1 MIFID
6 TIYQRVLALAN
17 KEQRGYITPLEF
29 NLLANQAQQLIFE
42 QYFYDLDQVKRIKS
56 DTTSFS
62 DMEEL
67 IANKLAPFTYV
78 ADLTNDVTT
87 YPRINQLPPPAPQP
101 DPGEPDYYRTGKIH
115 VLDVNSGL
123 RYEATKVSSIEFTNI
138 KNSNFHGYGLAK
150 NPIYRDNISSFQ
162 DVEIYNGPGPAL
174 NTSDVTVEIIRKPEK
189 VEWGYDVITEKAL
202 YNASRSTNFQ
212 LHESEETELVF
223 KILELAGIIINKVGL
238 VQTAAQEDTKKIQQE
253 KA

>member
-29 NLLANQAQQLIFE
+29 NLMANQAQQLIFE
-42 QYFYDLDQVKRIKS
+42 QYFYDLNQAKRVES
-56 DTTSFS
+56 DITSFS

-78 ADLTNDVTT
+78 AELTNDVTT
-87 YPRINQLPPPAPQP
+87 YPRNIPPGAPP
-101 DPGEPDYYRTGKIH
+101 LDPGEPDYYRTGKIH
-115 VLDVNSGL
+115 VLDVSSGL

-189 VEWGYDVITEKAL
+189 VEWGYDVIAEKAL
-202 YNASRSTNFQ
+202 YNASRSTDFK
-212 LHESEETELVF
+212 LHDSEETELVY
-223 KILELAGIIINKVGL
+223 KILTLAGITIKRIDLQQAGQGL
-238 VQTAAQEDTKKIQQE
+238 DMAKLQQE
-253 KA
+253 KI

>member
-1 MIFID
+1 MIHID
-6 TIYQRVLALAN
+6 TVYQRVLALAN

-78 ADLTNDVTT
+78 AELTNNITT
-87 YPRINQLPPPAPQP
+87 YPRNIPPGAPP
-101 DPGEPDYYRTGKIH
+101 SDPGEPDYYRTGKIH
-115 VLDVNSGL
+115 VYDAGSNL

-150 NPIYRDNISSFQ
+150 NPIYRDSISSFQ
-162 DVEIYNGPGPAL
+162 DVEIYNGPGPDL
-174 NTSDVTVEIIRKPEK
+174 NTSDVTVEIIRRPEK
-189 VEWGYDVITEKAL
+189 VEWGYDVIAEKPL
-202 YNASRSTNFQ
+202 YNASRSTDFQ
-212 LHESEETELVF
+212 LHESEETELVY
-223 KILELAGIIINKVGL
+223 KILTLAGVTIKRIDIQQVGQGLDMAKV
-238 VQTAAQEDTKKIQQE
+238 QQE
-253 KA
+253 KI

>member
-1 MIFID
+1 MIHID
-6 TIYQRVLALAN
+6 TVYQRVLALAN
-17 KEQRGYITPLEF
+17 KEQRGYVTPLEF

-42 QYFYDLDQVKRIKS
+42 QYFYDLNQAKRVES
-56 DTTSFS
+56 DTASFS

-78 ADLTNDVTT
+78 AELTNDSTT
-87 YPRINQLPPPAPQP
+87 YPRNIPPGAPP
-101 DPGEPDYYRTGKIH
+101 SDPGEPDYYRTGKIH
-115 VLDVNSGL
+115 VYDAGSNL

-150 NPIYRDNISSFQ
+150 NPIYRDSISSFQ
-162 DVEIYNGPGPAL
+162 DVEIYNGPGPDL

-189 VEWGYDVITEKAL
+189 VEWGYDVIAEKAL
-202 YNASRSTNFQ
+202 YNAGRSTNFTH
-212 LHESEETELVF
+212 HESEESSLVMR
-223 KILELAGIIINKVGL
+223 ILELAGVVLQDQGVIQFGDREET
-238 VQTAAQEDTKKIQQE
+238 QRIQQE

>member
-78 ADLTNDVTT
+78 ANLTNDVTT
-87 YPRINQLPPPAPQP
+87 YPRINQLPLPAPQP
-101 DPGEPDYYRTGKIH
+101 DPGDPDYYRTGKIH
-115 VLDVNSGL
+115 VLDVSSGL

-189 VEWGYDVITEKAL
+189 VEWGYDVIAEKAL
-202 YNASRSTNFQ
+202 YNASRSTDFQ
-212 LHESEETELVF
+212 LHDSEETELVY
-223 KILELAGIIINKVGL
+223 KILTLAGITIKRIDIQQAGQGL
-238 VQTAAQEDTKKIQQE
+238 DMAKLQQE
-253 KA
+253 KI